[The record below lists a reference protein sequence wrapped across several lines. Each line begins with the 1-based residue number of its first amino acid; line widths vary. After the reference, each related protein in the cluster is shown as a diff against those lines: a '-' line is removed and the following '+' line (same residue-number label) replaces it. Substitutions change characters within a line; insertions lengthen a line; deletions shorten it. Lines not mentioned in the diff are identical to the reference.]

1 MDDGECC
8 SDMDFVKDTATPTR
22 IYGNPDQDLRQLRPR
37 FRFGV
42 STGAQCACRAA
53 MLTDREPVFFSMA
66 SFVCTRPWCSISSR
80 AVASCAY
87 RSRTAAMS
95 SAFSWRWLLLRSTS
109 TSECELGVPSGWP
122 EAGCRVSQ
130 SVSLSDPG
138 VPGRT
143 VSPSVCV
150 RALLWHFASAPS
162 ALDGGERPGNGWAEG
177 EGTSVR
183 FVERGR
189 RCGRS
194 SGPDAGVSP
203 CFSCWD
209 GADTTAWA
217 AKLAFRSSCCRPGMS
232 RDFVAVVIRR

>member
-1 MDDGECC
+1 MQNGEKRRLMDDGECC
-8 SDMDFVKDTATPTR
+8 SDMDFVKVPDTATPTR

-109 TSECELGVPSGWP
+109 ECELGVPSGRP
-122 EAGCRVSQ
+122 EAGCCVNRPVPPSGPRV
-130 SVSLSDPG
+130 LEW
-138 VPGRT
+138 T
-143 VSPSVCV
+143 VSPAVCICE
-150 RALLWHFASAPS
+150 LLWHFASAPS
-162 ALDGGERPGNGWAEG
+162 ALDGG
-177 EGTSVR
+177 
-183 FVERGR
+183 
-189 RCGRS
+189 
-194 SGPDAGVSP
+194 
-203 CFSCWD
+203 
-209 GADTTAWA
+209 
-217 AKLAFRSSCCRPGMS
+217 K
-232 RDFVAVVIRR
+232 